1 MIETQNSSIAAT
13 RSPDDF
19 QTAAPLETPSLKETA
34 AAPDEIVIRARS
46 GWISID
52 WAELYAYRELL
63 FFLVWRDISARY
75 KQTILGPAWAIIQP
89 LLLMA
94 IFTVVTMFVK
104 IETPEVHGVPIPYP
118 VFVFAG
124 LIPWTLFSQ
133 GMPQSALSLVSN
145 QNMMT
150 KVYFPRIFL
159 PVAAAMVFLV
169 DLAIS
174 LGIYSV
180 ILLYYRTSP
189 AWTVVFLP
197 VLILLTIIGALSIGV
212 TLASLTLFYRDF
224 RHIVPFLVQIMMY
237 VSPVMYSLTGTQW
250 TQLAAKH
257 PVLIWILS
265 LNPMFGIIDAY
276 RGCILGAALNWTS
289 LLISSSSAIL
299 LFVFALFYFR
309 KTERWFADF
318 A

>member
-1 MIETQNSSIAAT
+1 MIETQNPTIAAS
-13 RSPDDF
+13 RSPEEL
-19 QTAAPLETPSLKETA
+19 QAPAQLRSPSTSAAEAEPN
-34 AAPDEIVIRARS
+34 EIVIRAQT

-52 WAELYAYRELL
+52 WAELFAYRELL

-75 KQTILGPAWAIIQP
+75 KQTILGPAWAVIQP

-94 IFTVVTMFVK
+94 IFTVVSLIVR
-104 IETPEVHGVPIPYP
+104 IPTPEIDGVPMPYP

-159 PVAAAMVFLV
+159 PVSAAMVFLV
-169 DLAIS
+169 DLTIS

-180 ILLYYRTSP
+180 ILLYYRTAP

-197 VLILLTIIGALSIGV
+197 VLILLTVIATLSIGIL
-212 TLASLTLFYRDF
+212 LASLTLFYRDF

-237 VSPVMYSLTGTQW
+237 VSPVMYSGTKF
-250 TQLAAKH
+250 TNQL
-257 PVLIWILS
+257 VVRILS

-276 RGCILGAALNWTS
+276 RACILGADLNWGS
-289 LLISSSSAIL
+289 LLISSTSAIL
-299 LFVFALFYFR
+299 LFGFALFYFR

>member
-1 MIETQNSSIAAT
+1 MIETQNTTIAAP
-13 RSPDDF
+13 RRPDDF
-19 QTAAPLETPSLKETA
+19 EASAPLEKPSWKETEA
-34 AAPDEIVIRARS
+34 DPNEIVIRAQS

-63 FFLVWRDISARY
+63 FFLVWRDVSARY
-75 KQTILGPAWAIIQP
+75 KQTILGPAWAVIQP
-89 LLLMA
+89 VLLMA
-94 IFTVVTMFVK
+94 IFTVVASFVTIK
-104 IETPEVHGVPIPYP
+104 TPEVNGVPLSYP

-133 GMPQSALSLVSN
+133 GMPQSALSLVTN

-180 ILLYYRTSP
+180 ILLFYRTVP
-189 AWTVVFLP
+189 AWTVIFLP
-197 VLILLTIIGALSIGV
+197 ALILLTLIATLSIGV
-212 TLASLTLFYRDF
+212 MLASLTLFYRDF

-237 VSPVMYSLTGTQW
+237 VSPVIYSGS
-250 TQLAAKH
+250 KFSDH
-257 PVLIWILS
+257 PRLVWILS
-265 LNPMFGIIDAY
+265 LNPLFGILDAY
-276 RGCILGAALNWTS
+276 RGCILGADLNWSS
-289 LLISSSSAIL
+289 LLISSTSAIS